1 MLVRTP
7 NMQLRCGG
15 VAEVVAFA
23 TGSIHRWHGD
33 GKLNKQGWFVRLKRL
48 TWADCFCG

>member
-23 TGSIHRWHGD
+23 TGEHPSMAWRWEIEQAGLVCAFEEID
-33 GKLNKQGWFVRLKRL
+33 LG
-48 TWADCFCG
+48 